1 MADLAEENATPV
13 WRARL
18 NEAGDRFK
26 ALPNNRKILFL
37 TALAAI
43 FAVVVGAVVLNRT
56 PSYKVL
62 FSNLADRDGGQ
73 VTAALQQMNI
83 PYQLGEGGV
92 ISVPADRVYD
102 VRLKLAAQGLPKA
115 SGVGFELMDN
125 QKFGIS
131 QFAEQVNYQ
140 RSIEG
145 ELARTIEAISS
156 VQSARVHIA
165 TPKQSV
171 FVREQQAPTASV
183 MLQLYPGRMLDGG
196 QVAGILHLVSSSV
209 PNLPIKNVTIVDQDG
224 NLLSKQS
231 GPDDNSG
238 LDQRQL
244 GFVRQIEEGYVKR
257 IEDILE
263 PIFGR
268 GNARAQV
275 TANVDFS
282 ETEQT
287 SETYRPNSTPNPS
300 ATRSQQI
307 SEKLVNGSANPSGVP
322 GALSNQPPSAASAP
336 ITLPPGAAPGT
347 ANLSGLGVG
356 ASGTLQR
363 DITTNY
369 EVDKTIQHTK
379 VPTGV
384 VKRLSAA
391 VVVNYRRMPDKS
403 GEMKPTP
410 LTPQEVQQ
418 INNLVKEAMG
428 YNTGRGDTLNVVNAA
443 FADNAQPVTMQ
454 ERVMDYVSGNGTSLV
469 KYGLLAIAVL
479 YLLFGVVRPIMRDLV
494 KPPAPVGA
502 GAEGEAGEAGAAG
515 AGGRLLG
522 VAGEEGEP
530 GMISAMGG
538 EDPREAQ
545 KRQYSSNLEAVRE
558 LVKSDPRMAAQII
571 KEWITADE

>member
-1 MADLAEENATPV
+1 M
-13 WRARL
+13 

-26 ALPNNRKILFL
+26 ALPNNRKVLFL
-37 TALAAI
+37 AALAAI

-56 PSYKVL
+56 PSYKIL

-83 PYQLGEGGV
+83 PYLLGEGGV
-92 ISVPADRVYD
+92 ISVPADKVYD

-131 QFAEQVNYQ
+131 QFNEQVNYQ

-145 ELARTIEAISS
+145 ELARTIEAVSS

-171 FVREQQAPTASV
+171 FVREQQSPTASV
-183 MLQLYPGRMLDGG
+183 MLQLYPGRILDAG

-209 PNLPIKNVTIVDQDG
+209 PNLPVKNVTIVDQDG
-224 NLLSKQS
+224 NLLSKQT

-263 PIFGR
+263 PIFGH

-282 ETEQT
+282 EIEQT
-287 SETYRPNSTPNPS
+287 AETYRPNSSPNPS

-307 SEKLVNGSANPSGVP
+307 SEKLVNGAANPSGVP

-347 ANLSGLGVG
+347 ANLSGQAV
-356 ASGTLQR
+356 SPNGTLQR

-379 VPTGV
+379 VPVGV

-410 LTPQEVQQ
+410 LTAQEVQQ

-428 YNTGRGDTLNVVNAA
+428 YNNGRGDTLNVVNAA
-443 FADNAQPVTMQ
+443 FADNAQPVTVQ
-454 ERVMDYVSGNGTSLV
+454 ERVMDYVTDNGTSLV

-494 KPPAPVGA
+494 KPTPAPGA
-502 GAEGEAGEAGAAG
+502 AGAAG
-515 AGGRLLG
+515 IGGAIGPGGRLLG
-522 VAGEEGEP
+522 VAGEEGEAGMAGAGGGAGGAGGP
-530 GMISAMGG
+530 GGGAG

-545 KRQYSSNLEAVRE
+545 RRQYSSNLEAVRE

-571 KEWITADE
+571 KEWISADE

>member
-26 ALPNNRKILFL
+26 ALPSNKKILFL

-73 VTAALQQMNI
+73 ITAALQQMNI
-83 PYQLGEGGV
+83 PYQLGEGGA
-92 ISVPADRVYD
+92 ISVPADKVYD
-102 VRLKLAAQGLPKA
+102 VRLRLAAQGLPKA

-171 FVREQQAPTASV
+171 FVREQQPPTASV
-183 MLQLYPGRMLDGG
+183 MLELYPGRMLDAG

-209 PNLPIKNVTIVDQDG
+209 PNLTLKNVTIVDQDG
-224 NLLSKQS
+224 NLLSKQQ
-231 GPDDNSG
+231 GADENSG

-263 PIFGR
+263 PIFGK

-282 ETEQT
+282 EIEQT
-287 SETYRPNSTPNPS
+287 SETYRPNSSPNPS

-307 SEKLVNGSANPSGVP
+307 SEKLVNGSALPSGVP

-347 ANLSGLGVG
+347 ANLSGQSVS

-391 VVVNYRRMPDKS
+391 VVVNYRRMPDKN

-410 LTPQEVQQ
+410 LTAQEVQQ

-428 YNTGRGDTLNVVNAA
+428 YNASRGDTLNVANAA
-443 FADNAQPVTMQ
+443 FADNAQPVTVQ
-454 ERVMDYVSGNGTSLV
+454 ERVVDYVTGNGTSLI
-469 KYGLLAIAVL
+469 KYGLLAIALL

-494 KPPAPVGA
+494 KPPPAP
-502 GAEGEAGEAGAAG
+502 GEAEGAAG
-515 AGGRLLG
+515 AKGGRLLG
-522 VAGEEGEP
+522 VAGEEGEEGEMAA
-530 GMISAMGG
+530 GMAGSGAP

-545 KRQYSSNLEAVRE
+545 RRQYSTNLEAVRE
-558 LVKSDPRMAAQII
+558 IVKSDPRMAAQII
-571 KEWITADE
+571 KEWISSDE

>member
-1 MADLAEENATPV
+1 M
-13 WRARL
+13 
-18 NEAGDRFK
+18 
-26 ALPNNRKILFL
+26 
-37 TALAAI
+37 AAI

-73 VTAALQQMNI
+73 ITAALQQMNI
-83 PYQLGEGGV
+83 PYQLGEGGA
-92 ISVPADRVYD
+92 ISVPADKVYD
-102 VRLKLAAQGLPKA
+102 VRLRLAAQGLPKA

-171 FVREQQAPTASV
+171 FVREQQPPTASV
-183 MLQLYPGRMLDGG
+183 MLELYPGRMLDAG

-209 PNLPIKNVTIVDQDG
+209 PNLTLKNVTIVDQDG
-224 NLLSKQS
+224 NLLSKQQ
-231 GPDDNSG
+231 GADENSG

-263 PIFGR
+263 PIFGK

-282 ETEQT
+282 EIEQT
-287 SETYRPNSTPNPS
+287 SETYRPNSSPNPS

-307 SEKLVNGSANPSGVP
+307 SEKLVNGSALPSGVP

-347 ANLSGLGVG
+347 ANLSGQSVS

-391 VVVNYRRMPDKS
+391 VVVNYRRMPDKN

-410 LTPQEVQQ
+410 LTAQEVQQ

-428 YNTGRGDTLNVVNAA
+428 YNASRGDTLNVANAA
-443 FADNAQPVTMQ
+443 FADNAQPVTVQ
-454 ERVMDYVSGNGTSLV
+454 ERVVDYVTGNGTSLI
-469 KYGLLAIAVL
+469 KYGLLAIALL

-494 KPPAPVGA
+494 KPPPAP
-502 GAEGEAGEAGAAG
+502 GEAEGAAG
-515 AGGRLLG
+515 AKGGRLLG
-522 VAGEEGEP
+522 VAGEEGEEGEMAA
-530 GMISAMGG
+530 GMAGSGAP

-545 KRQYSSNLEAVRE
+545 RRQYSTNLEAVRE
-558 LVKSDPRMAAQII
+558 IVKSDPRMAAQII
-571 KEWITADE
+571 KEWISSDE

>member
-1 MADLAEENATPV
+1 M
-13 WRARL
+13 

-37 TALAAI
+37 AALAAI

-56 PSYKVL
+56 PSYKIL

-92 ISVPADRVYD
+92 ISVPADKVYD

-131 QFAEQVNYQ
+131 QFNEQVNYQ

-145 ELARTIEAISS
+145 ELARTIEAVSS

-171 FVREQQAPTASV
+171 FVREQQSPTASV
-183 MLQLYPGRMLDGG
+183 MLQLYPGRILDAG

-209 PNLPIKNVTIVDQDG
+209 PNLPVKNVTIVDQDG
-224 NLLSKQS
+224 NLLSKQT
-231 GPDDNSG
+231 GPEDNSG

-244 GFVRQIEEGYVKR
+244 GFVRQIEDGYVKR

-263 PIFGR
+263 PIFGH

-282 ETEQT
+282 EIEQT
-287 SETYRPNSTPNPS
+287 AETYRPNSSPNPS

-347 ANLSGLGVG
+347 ANLSGQAV
-356 ASGTLQR
+356 SPNGTLQR

-410 LTPQEVQQ
+410 LTAQEVQQ

-428 YNTGRGDTLNVVNAA
+428 YNSGRGDTLNVVNAA
-443 FADNAQPVTMQ
+443 FADNAQPVTVQ
-454 ERVMDYVSGNGTSLV
+454 ERVMDYVTDNGTSLV

-494 KPPAPVGA
+494 KPQPAPGA
-502 GAEGEAGEAGAAG
+502 AGAAG
-515 AGGRLLG
+515 AAGAVGPGGRLLG
-522 VAGEEGEP
+522 VAGEEGEAGVAGAGAGGP
-530 GMISAMGG
+530 GGAGGAGSG

-545 KRQYSSNLEAVRE
+545 RRQYSSNLEAVRE

-571 KEWITADE
+571 KEWISADE